1 MMQEKK
7 LKQKQ
12 MKEQQLV
19 VVDTPKLKKIEAKST
34 EHKEQSYSTKQ
45 VAMATK
51 TEVNQKQITAKNN
64 NNTSVTNNSSTTKT
78 EITEESESTIT
89 TTTTTTITTTT
100 TTTTKKISSSKV
112 VSSLVEEKHDNMNKA
127 IEGSESP
134 SLKITPYTNKML
146 IKDHHEDTPTTA
158 TNEVDESLAEL
169 LKVTQHH
176 INTIR
181 RSDAKRIR
189 AQSVPIP
196 MLLDEEYDVDDDDDE
211 DEENTYGFSS
221 EEEILQ
227 NIRQNNPSIVE
238 GKIDNIISNIKKG
251 KFNGEI
257 QRKESDSEKTIKL
270 DDEGKSIKDEDES
283 LDDISDST
291 EVVKFSDKLAQ
302 HKINANHDELNLL
315 KDLKTKL
322 PIDRFPE
329 SLIKRVDSKIDSLD
343 YNKITVGVN

>member
-1 MMQEKK
+1 
-7 LKQKQ
+7 
-12 MKEQQLV
+12 MKEQQVV
-19 VVDTPKLKKIEAKST
+19 VVDTPKLKRVEAKST
-34 EHKEQSYSTKQ
+34 ELKEQSLSTKQ

-51 TEVNQKQITAKNN
+51 TEVNQKQITAKN

-112 VSSLVEEKHDNMNKA
+112 VSSLVEEKHDNKTKT

-134 SLKITPYTNKML
+134 SLKITPNTNKML
-146 IKDHHEDTPTTA
+146 IKDYHEDSPTTA

-196 MLLDEEYDVDDDDDE
+196 MLLDDEYEVDDDDDE

-221 EEEILQ
+221 EEEILH

-291 EVVKFSDKLAQ
+291 EVVKLAK
-302 HKINANHDELNLL
+302 HKIDANNDELNLL

-322 PIDRFPE
+322 PIERFPE